1 MVEASQ
7 ISRDWNHPWLPGFS
21 LGNASASVGTTAC
34 EMTRVFDQQ
43 SNIAPLITP
52 QGLRVVGGVRN
63 PNGMWRPLMVDPATG
78 QCVWQGAG
86 EFSAT
91 YGVWTPRFATRG
103 DAVFVFNEGW
113 LGCFDAGSGAQRWR
127 AQLGADLSRT
137 SNRWLRDGATDDLA
151 IDVLTTQE
159 GSVAVVRNDDDL
171 VIAFDM
177 HTGAPLWRVE
187 PYSGRYWVVPGIGV
201 LIHVED
207 APSEFRGPRGDVKW
221 SMPIYEATAAGR
233 HIFAKV
239 RGENDA
245 LVCVDAATGQE
256 RWRVEEDSVD
266 HVADAAA
273 GNEQATVAVNGSFS
287 QRVWSVSAQAAPPKA
302 GFFARLFGKTHGTDL
317 PVKRATLGS
326 TTRVGNRVF
335 IVANSPAGK
344 HLVVLD
350 ASNGQPVAAPFALG
364 PIDWVHV
371 RGQGDTAVLRCEH
384 ESTTVLRGFGPD
396 GAQRWQRE
404 LEDASEHFCR
414 GTDVIVELP
423 RQVAVLDAADGS
435 TRFAYAN

>member
-151 IDVLTTQE
+151 IDVLTT
-159 GSVAVVRNDDDL
+159 
-171 VIAFDM
+171 
-177 HTGAPLWRVE
+177 
-187 PYSGRYWVVPGIGV
+187 
-201 LIHVED
+201 
-207 APSEFRGPRGDVKW
+207 
-221 SMPIYEATAAGR
+221 
-233 HIFAKV
+233 
-239 RGENDA
+239 
-245 LVCVDAATGQE
+245 
-256 RWRVEEDSVD
+256 
-266 HVADAAA
+266 
-273 GNEQATVAVNGSFS
+273 
-287 QRVWSVSAQAAPPKA
+287 
-302 GFFARLFGKTHGTDL
+302 
-317 PVKRATLGS
+317 
-326 TTRVGNRVF
+326 
-335 IVANSPAGK
+335 
-344 HLVVLD
+344 
-350 ASNGQPVAAPFALG
+350 
-364 PIDWVHV
+364 
-371 RGQGDTAVLRCEH
+371 
-384 ESTTVLRGFGPD
+384 
-396 GAQRWQRE
+396 
-404 LEDASEHFCR
+404 
-414 GTDVIVELP
+414 
-423 RQVAVLDAADGS
+423 
-435 TRFAYAN
+435 

>member
-1 MVEASQ
+1 
-7 ISRDWNHPWLPGFS
+7 
-21 LGNASASVGTTAC
+21 
-34 EMTRVFDQQ
+34 
-43 SNIAPLITP
+43 
-52 QGLRVVGGVRN
+52 
-63 PNGMWRPLMVDPATG
+63 MVDPTTG

-127 AQLGADLSRT
+127 AQLGADLSRV
-137 SNRWLRDGATDDLA
+137 SNRWLRDGATDNIA

-159 GSVAVVRNDDDL
+159 GSVAIVRNDDDL
-171 VIAFDM
+171 LLAFDM
-177 HTGAPLWRVE
+177 RSGTPVWRVE
-187 PYSGRYWVVPGIGV
+187 PYSGRYWVVPGVGV

-221 SMPIYEATAAGR
+221 SMSLYEATAAGR

-239 RGENDA
+239 RGDNDA

-273 GNEQATVAVNGSFS
+273 GTEQATVAVNGSFS

-317 PVKRATLGS
+317 PVKRATLNS

-335 IVANSPAGK
+335 IVADSPAGK

-350 ASNGQPVAAPFALG
+350 ATNGQPVAAPFPLG

-384 ESTTVLRGFGPD
+384 EGTTVLRGFGPD

-414 GTDVIVELP
+414 GADVIVELP
-423 RQVAVLDAADGS
+423 RQVAVLNAADGS

>member
-1 MVEASQ
+1 M
-7 ISRDWNHPWLPGFS
+7 
-21 LGNASASVGTTAC
+21 
-34 EMTRVFDQQ
+34 
-43 SNIAPLITP
+43 
-52 QGLRVVGGVRN
+52 
-63 PNGMWRPLMVDPATG
+63 
-78 QCVWQGAG
+78 
-86 EFSAT
+86 
-91 YGVWTPRFATRG
+91 
-103 DAVFVFNEGW
+103 
-113 LGCFDAGSGAQRWR
+113 
-127 AQLGADLSRT
+127 
-137 SNRWLRDGATDDLA
+137 
-151 IDVLTTQE
+151 
-159 GSVAVVRNDDDL
+159 
-171 VIAFDM
+171 
-177 HTGAPLWRVE
+177 
-187 PYSGRYWVVPGIGV
+187 
-201 LIHVED
+201 
-207 APSEFRGPRGDVKW
+207 
-221 SMPIYEATAAGR
+221 
-233 HIFAKV
+233 
-239 RGENDA
+239 
-245 LVCVDAATGQE
+245 
-256 RWRVEEDSVD
+256 
-266 HVADAAA
+266 
-273 GNEQATVAVNGSFS
+273 
-287 QRVWSVSAQAAPPKA
+287 WSVSAQAAPPKA

-414 GTDVIVELP
+414 GNDVIVELP